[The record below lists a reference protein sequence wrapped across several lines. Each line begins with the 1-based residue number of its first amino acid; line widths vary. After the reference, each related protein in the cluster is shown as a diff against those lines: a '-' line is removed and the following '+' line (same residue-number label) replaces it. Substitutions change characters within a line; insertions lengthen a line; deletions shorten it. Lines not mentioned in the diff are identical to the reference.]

1 MMQKLTVRHD
11 RLLVIFLLLG
21 LVILAFI
28 TIPLLNLTA
37 GQIISNQ
44 PGMAEAINDS
54 AVWKAMLLTMYTAL
68 AATAI
73 AFVFGVPLAYFL
85 ARRDFPGK
93 GIIESI
99 VDIPIIV
106 PHTVAG
112 IALLTVFG
120 LHGLLGQPLSQVTQ
134 FRDAMP
140 GVVVAMLFVSVP
152 FLINS
157 AREGFQSVDP
167 RLENVARSLGASD
180 WGAFTLV
187 TVPLAARHILVG
199 SIMCWARAMSEFGA
213 VIVIAYYPMITPTL
227 IYERYIS
234 YGLSAS
240 SPIAVL
246 MIVVCLGIFIILRAI
261 SSGWRR
267 YDRG

>member
-1 MMQKLTVRHD
+1 MQTLTPKHDHMLTV
-11 RLLVIFLLLG
+11 FLLLG

-28 TIPLLNLTA
+28 LTPLLHMVF
-37 GQIISNQ
+37 GQLISNRS
-44 PGMAEAINDS
+44 GLIEAINDS
-54 AVWKAMLLTMYTAL
+54 AVIKSILLTMYTAF

-93 GIIESI
+93 GIVESI
-99 VDIPIIV
+99 IDIPIII

-120 LHGLLGQPLSQVTQ
+120 AHGMIGDPLSSIVR
-134 FRDAMP
+134 FRDALP

-167 RLENVARSLGASD
+167 RLENVARSLGASSWD
-180 WGAFTLV
+180 AFRRV
-187 TVPLAARHILVG
+187 TVPLSARHILVG
-199 SIMCWARAMSEFGA
+199 SILCWARAMSEFGA
-213 VIVIAYYPMITPTL
+213 VIVIAYYPMIAPTL

-240 SPIAVL
+240 SPVAVL
-246 MIVVCLGIFIILRAI
+246 LIVICLVVFIVLRMISA
-261 SSGWRR
+261 GWRR
-267 YDRG
+267 YDRE

>member
-1 MMQKLTVRHD
+1 MQKLTVRHD

-28 TIPLLNLTA
+28 MIPLLNLTV
-37 GQIISNQ
+37 GQLISNQ
-44 PGMAEAINDS
+44 PGMTDAINDS

-93 GIIESI
+93 GIIESV

-120 LHGLLGQPLSQVTQ
+120 IHGLL
-134 FRDAMP
+134 
-140 GVVVAMLFVSVP
+140 
-152 FLINS
+152 
-157 AREGFQSVDP
+157 
-167 RLENVARSLGASD
+167 
-180 WGAFTLV
+180 
-187 TVPLAARHILVG
+187 
-199 SIMCWARAMSEFGA
+199 
-213 VIVIAYYPMITPTL
+213 
-227 IYERYIS
+227 
-234 YGLSAS
+234 
-240 SPIAVL
+240 
-246 MIVVCLGIFIILRAI
+246 
-261 SSGWRR
+261 
-267 YDRG
+267 

>member
-1 MMQKLTVRHD
+1 MQKLTLKHD
-11 RLLVIFLLLG
+11 RLLILFLLLG
-21 LVILAFI
+21 LVILAFVLA
-28 TIPLLNLTA
+28 PLLNLTA
-37 GQIISNQ
+37 SQLISNQ
-44 PGMAEAINDS
+44 SGMIDAISDS
-54 AVWKAMLLTMYTAL
+54 AVWRSIILTMYTAL
-68 AATAI
+68 VATGI
-73 AFVFGVPLAYFL
+73 AFIFGVPLAYFL
-85 ARRDFPGK
+85 ARRNFIGK

-99 VDIPIIV
+99 VDIPIII

-120 LHGLLGQPLSQVTQ
+120 AHGLIGDPLSSIVR
-134 FRDAMP
+134 FRDAFS
-140 GVVVAMLFVSVP
+140 GIVVAMLFVSLP

-167 RLENVARSLGASD
+167 RLENVARSLGASA
-180 WGAFTLV
+180 WGAFLHI

-213 VIVIAYYPMITPTL
+213 VIVIAYYPMIAPTL

-234 YGLSAS
+234 YGLSES

-246 MIVVCLGIFIILRAI
+246 LIVICFVLFIVLRMISA
-261 SSGWRR
+261 GWRQ
-267 YDRG
+267 YDRD